1 MTQNS
6 YDFTNLVKDVSPEF
20 DTLIASSPSFLK
32 LFGSLGI
39 STNPITGTP
48 IVTNTKYE
56 WINNP
61 MTQYSSAI
69 TALET
74 DGDGTIFTVA
84 SVEGFEAD
92 SIIRFESTLGASKTE
107 LAQVTSVDSATN
119 KLTIVRDYGSTD
131 STTLVV
137 GDVIIL
143 NSTPRNESSD
153 VGDAIKHE
161 GTPEYNYTEIIDEV
175 AHLSATA
182 IASSSYDKATSMI
195 NQVKAGLIRFAR
207 KLENAVIHGV
217 RVQRSG
223 SVQGTLG
230 GLVQFLSADG
240 GNIES
245 TGGPLSQTII
255 NNVIESILR
264 KGGMLINPMILC
276 APNQGRKLSALNT
289 SGTNPTVFKANDDT
303 TTGNY
308 TTAFVGDLTLEDKGI
323 VAPIFTGH
331 NFPKDK
337 VIIADM
343 NDVNIRVMRGLTSTD
358 AGKNGTDGETQRLL
372 AEVTLEVKN
381 ATSAH
386 GIITGL
392 NL

>member
-6 YDFTNLVKDVSPEF
+6 YNFTNLVRDVSPEF
-20 DTLIASSPSFLK
+20 DTLIANSPSFLK
-32 LFGSLGI
+32 LFGSLGV
-39 STNPITGTP
+39 SYNPITGTP

-69 TALET
+69 TSF
-74 DGDGTIFTVA
+74 DSNGDGTGITVGTT
-84 SVEGFEAD
+84 EGLEAG
-92 SIIRFESTLGASKTE
+92 SIIRFESSAGASKSE
-107 LAQVTSVDSATN
+107 LAQIASVDSATEI
-119 KLTIVRDYGSTD
+119 TIVRDYGSTVGV
-131 STTLVV
+131 TLVE

-161 GTPEYNYTEIIDEV
+161 GTAEYNYTEIIDEV

-182 IASSSYDKATSMI
+182 IASSSYDKGTSMI

-217 RVQRSG
+217 RVERS
-223 SVQGTLG
+223 STDQGTMG
-230 GLVQFLSADG
+230 GLVQFISAEG
-240 GNIES
+240 GNIEA
-245 TGGPLSQTII
+245 TGGALSQTKI
-255 NNVIESILR
+255 NDVIESILG

-289 SGTNPTVFKANDDT
+289 SATNPTVFKANNDT
-303 TTGNY
+303 TIGNF

-337 VIIADM
+337 VVIADM

-381 ATSAH
+381 AKSGH